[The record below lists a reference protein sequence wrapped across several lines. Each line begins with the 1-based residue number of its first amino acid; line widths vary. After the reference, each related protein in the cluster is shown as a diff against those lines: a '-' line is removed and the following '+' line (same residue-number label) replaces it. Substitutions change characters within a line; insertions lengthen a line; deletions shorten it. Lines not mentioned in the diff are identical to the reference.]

1 MVLPTKV
8 VKIQKNGTIW
18 PIKHTFV
25 WCIIYEQCVAN
36 VNVKIHNKKKVQG
49 FYEKLTCQIYLVG
62 NAKFASKTLDQTFLN
77 DWWKFV
83 FHAKLDLNIN
93 KYDDA
98 RL

>member
-1 MVLPTKV
+1 
-8 VKIQKNGTIW
+8 
-18 PIKHTFV
+18 
-25 WCIIYEQCVAN
+25 
-36 VNVKIHNKKKVQG
+36 
-49 FYEKLTCQIYLVG
+49 LTCQIYLVG